1 MDVVPQRMRALVLE
15 NLLIGEIDFT
25 NKQMFLMR
33 IKSNSTASA
42 GYFPH

>member
-1 MDVVPQRMRALVLE
+1 MLCLNNMKGLVLE

-25 NKQMFLMR
+25 TYGLMR
-33 IKSNSTASA
+33 INRNSTASA